1 MELLKWNNEMEPELR
16 CPVIKSNSQQCTHQI
31 VPGTTRCPLHGAN
44 AQLASAEK
52 KSLDMYRLAKYQ
64 ARVDELKEHNEVKT
78 LRNEIGV
85 LRMLL
90 EEKMNRAN
98 TDAELVMMAGPIS
111 DLVMKIEKL
120 VSSCQRLEN
129 SLGNLLDKQQMKNI
143 ATQLL
148 NVLTEKVNDL
158 KLSEEEKGTFI
169 EIVASAFLAIM
180 KGQEK

>member
-1 MELLKWNNEMEPELR
+1 
-16 CPVIKSNSQQCTHQI
+16 
-31 VPGTTRCPLHGAN
+31 
-44 AQLASAEK
+44 
-52 KSLDMYRLAKYQ
+52 
-64 ARVDELKEHNEVKT
+64 
-78 LRNEIGV
+78 
-85 LRMLL
+85 
-90 EEKMNRAN
+90 MNRAN

>member
-1 MELLKWNNEMEPELR
+1 
-16 CPVIKSNSQQCTHQI
+16 
-31 VPGTTRCPLHGAN
+31 
-44 AQLASAEK
+44 
-52 KSLDMYRLAKYQ
+52 MYRLAKYQ